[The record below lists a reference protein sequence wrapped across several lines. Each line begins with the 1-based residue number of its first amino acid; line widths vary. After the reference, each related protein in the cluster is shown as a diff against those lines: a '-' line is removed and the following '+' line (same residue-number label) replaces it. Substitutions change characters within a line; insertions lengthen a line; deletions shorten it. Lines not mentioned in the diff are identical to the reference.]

1 MPGLVN
7 DLPWNETLGET
18 IPPDTPHAVSVS
30 LPTWK
35 SNVAYEEG
43 ERWVLDKMQCGYPR
57 FFIHPL
63 IQRLAQ
69 AIVQRH
75 GSLDTDMAMLF
86 PSRSCAV
93 RCTDFLA
100 KQIANLDMS
109 RIHTF
114 DFVPQLDQA
123 ASTKTKR
130 VLPRVS
136 AVVYPKELWPIAKAF
151 WQHTGEGITSRRAE
165 FCHRALEE
173 GTMVEQSSVS
183 PPTTSRM
190 SKGPRRYQRPM
201 SVDQGVPNGSNG
213 HTNREDKT
221 ASESGVPDSA
231 LFVEE
236 RFGRNLS
243 ADLAAQ
249 AKLAI
254 RKRIAGSLTTDTDLP
269 HSLDEPT
276 DGAHERSRD
285 VPGFSVDDVYLYS
298 GGMNA
303 IYNAHR
309 ALMLLR
315 GEKPSVMYGFPY
327 VDTLKVLEKFG
338 PGATFYGHG
347 NAADLDDLERRLEG
361 GERYLA
367 LFCEFPGNPLLR
379 SPDLKRIRALADKY
393 DFAVVVDET
402 IGNFLNVHVLPYAD
416 VVVSSL
422 TKIFSGDS
430 NVMGGTAIL
439 NPTSQYYDGLK
450 AVYGREYEDNQFEGD
465 SVCLERNSR
474 DFVSRI
480 HRVDCNAEVITDILR
495 AHPAVKQV
503 NYPKYGETRQYYD
516 QCRLPNGGYGGLLSA
531 TFHKM
536 EDAQVFYDH
545 LQTQKGPSLGTNFTL
560 SSPFVILAHYTELD
574 WAAKYGCEATLIRF
588 SVGLEETEALKHVF
602 EYALAAIPSHTG

>member
-114 DFVPQLDQA
+114 DFVPQLDQT